1 MKKKDT
7 HNFYIDLK
15 LPQETR
21 LHFSND
27 YDPVSAWRLLS
38 RYISRYP
45 QDLRVHTQR
54 ILLTIDHHLNELP
67 GALQDLSIALSG
79 KGQPFF
85 DQLLELSK
93 SSLSEE
99 KYSQFKKLSR
109 AEKMDIDDKNQCW
122 NKGSVLAS
130 GVCGGQK
137 IVTFTGTEEVYGFD
151 TLLDEARAYIEYGQ
165 IEEAQLVLE
174 EELQNNPTAKEIEEE
189 LLYLYQS
196 TRQQDHLEIMTNKLL
211 SLGVKLSP
219 EWQQCV
225 NKAESW

>member
-1 MKKKDT
+1 MQKEDT

-27 YDPVSAWRLLS
+27 YDSVSAWRLLS

-54 ILLTIDHHLNELP
+54 ILLSIDHQLQELP

-85 DQLLELSK
+85 NQLLELAK
-93 SSLSEE
+93 SSLSDE
-99 KYSQFKKLSR
+99 KYTQLKQS
-109 AEKMDIDDKNQCW
+109 AENDINDQNQCW

-130 GVCGGQK
+130 GVCGGKK

-151 TLLDEARAYIEYGQ
+151 SVLDEARAYIEYGQ

-174 EELQNNPTAKEIEEE
+174 EELLANPVSEGIEDE

-196 TRQQDHLEIMTNKLL
+196 TRQQDHLEMMTNKLL
-211 SLGVKLSP
+211 GLGIELSP
-219 EWQQCV
+219 EWQQSIDDA
-225 NKAESW
+225 KSW